1 MKDIVTLLIFGI
13 ALMLVY
19 LMLGRT
25 TVNGAF
31 PYVHVEYPLR
41 ALFIIAVSVVVG
53 WISTFIKY

>member
-1 MKDIVTLLIFGI
+1 MKDIVILLIFGI
-13 ALMLVY
+13 GLVFAY

-41 ALFIIAVSVVVG
+41 ALFVIALSMVIG
-53 WISTFIKY
+53 WVSTFIKH